1 MGVHGLTTYLR
12 EHQRVLG
19 KTIQFPLAHDSN
31 NGTATIVVDGWSFIY
46 QLYEQSRLPWV
57 YGGEYKAFAQCV
69 EQVAK
74 AWVAIGLQVYFVFD
88 GPSPELKIPTL
99 ISRLNRTNIERS
111 LLFFRTSSS
120 SRSTP
125 RFLHENRILPPLV
138 LQSCMVT
145 LQELARETSALQ
157 VHFADEEGDPYAV
170 ELAGRLGAYVVGN
183 DSDFVILNSGQ
194 YAGYIS
200 IDEMLWT
207 VPLPADQPATANMDG
222 DDGGFQTVVNNK
234 TKKRPVAA
242 QQQTARGLI
251 PPENTLI
258 ADLTLSVTVYTPSTL
273 ASHLKIPITL
283 LPLLASL
290 VGNDF
295 SNLSS
300 TQRNV
305 QSLFFERSLTLS
317 QRVTHAANTLSTI
330 INSSTLKR
338 KARHQVGSVM
348 DLIDRAVNSLLI
360 RSPNTLAPG
369 EVDAI
374 VDRIVNAAL
383 QYAINKYEGELYGPA
398 SLWPTEICALHGDG
412 TCPLPSIFSRALS
425 QSQEPDNNNP
435 GDSVLLRLRTM
446 YLEAFRSGKLQPKL
460 TDVLSTGTFW
470 PKIFLDNPDVENVAR
485 SIGRPIR
492 RWIYALLE
500 DAVGLPEA
508 PAEEPWIEGG
518 SVFQD
523 GGEDGEDPDELIDVI
538 EEDSSDDENVDLLA
552 PLRGELQRL
561 HAEEDSSEIPTSA
574 SSRSRSR
581 PPLSPK
587 CVIEY
592 VRRGSRIAPEEV
604 PVPDLAVLMISSG
617 FSGNVDLEAW
627 VPVQLRSLKERMALF
642 LQILESNVP
651 AVMELPSER
660 LMAVLVV
667 RWLVHTLHLRAAES
681 GMNKEREKERWTHQ
695 EAHTFLTFYM
705 TSLTRDS
712 AAERSSNIDANVP
725 ITDRNVQ
732 LLAQVLMAIETIQ
745 LLSQVLLLSERVPA
759 NVEALSGVQLHSY
772 LTGTTPLPAN
782 ALPPGLWEACVP
794 SLEDAYRVEK
804 QKKAKKS
811 KSEQNKAVSKA
822 THNGAKTSG
831 QGQTQL
837 QLLHLTKAKGGYAA
851 YPVFILEAG
860 IPIWNFGSRPQQ
872 ALAYA
877 RDAFSSLKGH
887 KDSAITLSLNVI
899 NGAHRQ
905 SVGITA
911 AAWPKIILHLSR
923 YEVIDIH
930 TTVDIPSI
938 TVTGTSECEA
948 APPYREPDNHT
959 YNEKASSYPT
969 YRVSRPRSPTPGPAG
984 GKLSPQWLLQKLHDS
999 FGN

>member
-12 EHQRVLG
+12 ENQRVLG
-19 KTIQFPLAHDSN
+19 KTVQFPLARDSN
-31 NGTATIVVDGWSFIY
+31 NGITTIVVDGWSFIY

-57 YGGEYKAFAQCV
+57 YGGEYKAFAQWV

-99 ISRLNRTNIERS
+99 ISRLNRTNIEHS
-111 LLFFRTSSS
+111 LLFFRTSST

-138 LQSCMVT
+138 LQACVVT

-207 VPLPADQPATANMDG
+207 
-222 DDGGFQTVVNNK
+222 
-234 TKKRPVAA
+234 
-242 QQQTARGLI
+242 
-251 PPENTLI
+251 
-258 ADLTLSVTVYTPSTL
+258 
-273 ASHLKIPITL
+273 
-283 LPLLASL
+283 ASL
-290 VGNDF
+290 PRTF
-295 SNLSS
+295 TS

-305 QSLFFERSLTLS
+305 QSLFFERKLTLS

-330 INSSTLKR
+330 LNSSTQKR
-338 KARHQVGSVM
+338 KARHQLGSVM
-348 DLIDRAVNSLLI
+348 DLIDRAVNSLLV

-383 QYAINKYEGELYGPA
+383 QYAIDKYEGELYGPA

-425 QSQEPDNNNP
+425 QSQEPDNNNGVSP

-460 TDVLSTGTFW
+460 TDILSTGTFW

-508 PAEEPWIEGG
+508 PADEPWIEGG
-518 SVFQD
+518 SVSQD
-523 GGEDGEDPDELIDVI
+523 GREDGEDPDELIDVI

-574 SSRSRSR
+574 SSRSRFR

-627 VPVQLRSLKERMALF
+627 VPVQLRNLKERMALF

-651 AVMELPSER
+651 AVRDLPSER

-667 RWLVHTLHLRAAES
+667 RWLAHILHLRAAES
-681 GMNKEREKERWTHQ
+681 GMNKEREKERWTRQ
-695 EAHTFLTFYM
+695 EARTFLTFYM
-705 TSLTRDS
+705 TSLTRDG
-712 AAERSSNIDANVP
+712 AAERSDNIDANVP
-725 ITDRNVQ
+725 ITDRNIQ

-759 NVEALSGVQLHSY
+759 NVEALSGVEFHSY

-782 ALPPGLWEACVP
+782 ALPPGLWEACMP
-794 SLEDAYRVEK
+794 SLEDAYGVEK
-804 QKKAKKS
+804 QKKTRKQ

-831 QGQTQL
+831 PGL
-837 QLLHLTKAKGGYAA
+837 FSLL
-851 YPVFILEAG
+851 VDQEA
-860 IPIWNFGSRPQQ
+860 
-872 ALAYA
+872 
-877 RDAFSSLKGH
+877 
-887 KDSAITLSLNVI
+887 
-899 NGAHRQ
+899 
-905 SVGITA
+905 
-911 AAWPKIILHLSR
+911 
-923 YEVIDIH
+923 
-930 TTVDIPSI
+930 
-938 TVTGTSECEA
+938 
-948 APPYREPDNHT
+948 
-959 YNEKASSYPT
+959 
-969 YRVSRPRSPTPGPAG
+969 
-984 GKLSPQWLLQKLHDS
+984 
-999 FGN
+999 